1 MTDDPKPQPEVK
13 PQAEVKLQAEVQ
25 PDVRKN
31 PRRIAFILRR
41 TSPHVKTQDDVR
53 VMTYPTALSRF
64 IIALEVAFVLLVW
77 ISLIANAPLEGI
89 ADPMHTPNPA
99 KAPWYFLGLQEL
111 LHYFPPMV
119 AGVLVPGLVVA
130 ALIVIPYFN
139 INIEGESLWAR
150 DRKRRVM
157 VVGVVLALFCVFLLV
172 FDVIVALV
180 PTLLIGGLMLWSA
193 SFSLESPKLF
203 QRWLSSK
210 PLSFWIMTIGGGL
223 ITALDF
229 VGLWLMFHT
238 IDALGGFSLTEIGLL
253 YGATGL
259 GIGVADLLIGSVERI
274 GAHVRMGSLDTM
286 MVRPVPLLVQ
296 VCADQF
302 QLRRVSRIVQALV
315 VFAWACWF
323 VDWTPARVLVAGE
336 MVVSGSVIFFC
347 LSVAFSCVQ
356 FWTSDASEFANAFTY
371 GGNTVTQYP
380 LTVFPRELVKGL
392 TFVLPLAFVNWYPC
406 LYILGRP
413 DPFGLPSWLQLASP
427 VPAVALGLLTA
438 LVWRAGVRHYTSTGS

>member
-1 MTDDPKPQPEVK
+1 MTDDPK

-130 ALIVIPYFN
+130 ALIVVPYFN

-193 SFSLESPKLF
+193 SFSLESPRLF

-210 PLSFWIMTIGGGL
+210 PLSFWIMSWFL
-223 ITALDF
+223 
-229 VGLWLMFHT
+229 
-238 IDALGGFSLTEIGLL
+238 
-253 YGATGL
+253 
-259 GIGVADLLIGSVERI
+259 VE
-274 GAHVRMGSLDTM
+274 
-286 MVRPVPLLVQ
+286 
-296 VCADQF
+296 
-302 QLRRVSRIVQALV
+302 
-315 VFAWACWF
+315 
-323 VDWTPARVLVAGE
+323 
-336 MVVSGSVIFFC
+336 
-347 LSVAFSCVQ
+347 
-356 FWTSDASEFANAFTY
+356 
-371 GGNTVTQYP
+371 
-380 LTVFPRELVKGL
+380 LTVL
-392 TFVLPLAFVNWYPC
+392 TVVGTFFRGPGWSWVLPWK
-406 LYILGRP
+406 
-413 DPFGLPSWLQLASP
+413 S
-427 VPAVALGLLTA
+427 
-438 LVWRAGVRHYTSTGS
+438 

>member
-1 MTDDPKPQPEVK
+1 MTDDPKPQP
-13 PQAEVKLQAEVQ
+13 EVKLQAEVQ

-193 SFSLESPKLF
+193 SFSLGSPKLF

-210 PLSFWIMTIGGGL
+210 PLSFWIMSWFL
-223 ITALDF
+223 
-229 VGLWLMFHT
+229 
-238 IDALGGFSLTEIGLL
+238 
-253 YGATGL
+253 
-259 GIGVADLLIGSVERI
+259 VE
-274 GAHVRMGSLDTM
+274 
-286 MVRPVPLLVQ
+286 
-296 VCADQF
+296 
-302 QLRRVSRIVQALV
+302 
-315 VFAWACWF
+315 
-323 VDWTPARVLVAGE
+323 
-336 MVVSGSVIFFC
+336 
-347 LSVAFSCVQ
+347 
-356 FWTSDASEFANAFTY
+356 
-371 GGNTVTQYP
+371 
-380 LTVFPRELVKGL
+380 LTVL
-392 TFVLPLAFVNWYPC
+392 TVVGTFFRGPGWSWVLPWK
-406 LYILGRP
+406 
-413 DPFGLPSWLQLASP
+413 S
-427 VPAVALGLLTA
+427 
-438 LVWRAGVRHYTSTGS
+438 

>member
-1 MTDDPKPQPEVK
+1 MTDDPK
-13 PQAEVKLQAEVQ
+13 QAEVKMQAEVQ
-25 PDVRKN
+25 SDVRKN

-41 TSPHVKTQDDVR
+41 TSPHVKTQDDSR

-64 IIALEVAFVLLVW
+64 IIALEAAFVLLVW

-157 VVGVVLALFCVFLLV
+157 IAGVVLALFCVFLLV

-210 PLSFWIMTIGGGL
+210 PLSFWIMSWFL
-223 ITALDF
+223 
-229 VGLWLMFHT
+229 
-238 IDALGGFSLTEIGLL
+238 
-253 YGATGL
+253 
-259 GIGVADLLIGSVERI
+259 VE
-274 GAHVRMGSLDTM
+274 
-286 MVRPVPLLVQ
+286 
-296 VCADQF
+296 
-302 QLRRVSRIVQALV
+302 
-315 VFAWACWF
+315 
-323 VDWTPARVLVAGE
+323 
-336 MVVSGSVIFFC
+336 
-347 LSVAFSCVQ
+347 
-356 FWTSDASEFANAFTY
+356 
-371 GGNTVTQYP
+371 
-380 LTVFPRELVKGL
+380 LTVL
-392 TFVLPLAFVNWYPC
+392 TVVGTFFRGPGWSWVLPWK
-406 LYILGRP
+406 
-413 DPFGLPSWLQLASP
+413 S
-427 VPAVALGLLTA
+427 
-438 LVWRAGVRHYTSTGS
+438 